1 MWMLDTGLEVQMN
14 RGRRG
19 SPLRTSAI
27 MLFVLL
33 AASCSSTGGSSGG
46 GNADLITRE
55 QIEMLPEGTAFTV
68 IQRFRSSWLRARTQA
83 TFGNANPA
91 YAEVFVD
98 ELRYGDINSLSRINT
113 SQIET
118 IEYISATDATTRY
131 GTGYMGGIIR
141 VNTRGR

>member
-1 MWMLDTGLEVQMN
+1 MN
-14 RGRRG
+14 RGRPG
-19 SPLRTSAI
+19 SPLRASAI

-33 AASCSSTGGSSGG
+33 AAACSSTGGPSSGG
-46 GNADLITRE
+46 GSANLITRE
-55 QIEMLPEGTAFTV
+55 QIEMLPEGTAYTV
-68 IQRFRSSWLRARTQA
+68 IQRFRSGWLRPRTQA
-83 TFGNANPA
+83 TFGNAEPA

-98 ELRYGDINSLSRINT
+98 ELRYGDISSLSRINS